1 VPFSLLKPVP
11 PRIDWAAYLRRFHR
25 EHPGITEDL
34 LAGARRD
41 DVGTAY
47 TWMTA
52 ALAEHPGR
60 VIDVACGSA
69 PLRPLFDKADAYLGV
84 DVSRSELARAQL
96 EQRGPL
102 ARASV
107 MALPLSDGFADAV
120 MCSMAIMLFEP
131 IEDGLFEIARVLRS
145 GGTFVTIRP
154 VSWPVLL
161 ADARIGTALLR
172 GLHRM
177 PALPQRLTRRAFAR
191 MQADAG
197 LTVVADHALRF
208 GYPLETH
215 TDAQRVVDA
224 LYLPRVSEQRRRD
237 AVERLARHCGSGM
250 QVPVSIRRTV
260 SVRNRVASG
269 T

>member
-1 VPFSLLKPVP
+1 MR

-250 QVPVSIRRTV
+250 
-260 SVRNRVASG
+260 
-269 T
+269 